1 MAWAYSELLMSS
13 ICFLLLLAFLLWS
26 SSRMK
31 SESES
36 VQQQYQQQS
45 VEWGRKKT
53 FHIIMIRRKEISIC
67 FLLVF
72 FKVSCVSVCGAS
84 VSEPSLTVASLFW
97 WIDANQSFQCL
108 SRLSGRQSR
117 LRPQRNLFIFS
128 SRLLT
133 HWHFETRAREKG
145 IKVDAKTRLADGF
158 NY

>member
-1 MAWAYSELLMSS
+1 MGIQWALNVFDMLPPPPRFSFVKLIEDGKREWIRSTTISTAECRMGKKENFSHNNDKKKGNFDLFSS
-13 ICFLLLLAFLLWS
+13 CF
-26 SSRMK
+26 
-31 SESES
+31 
-36 VQQQYQQQS
+36 
-45 VEWGRKKT
+45 
-53 FHIIMIRRKEISIC
+53 
-67 FLLVF
+67 F

-84 VSEPSLTVASLFW
+84 VFEPSLTVASLFW